1 MTKRY
6 EKSTIEDKR
15 NFVTFALDNMKLCIF
30 HLKGKEGSKA
40 ERAQSKAP
48 RNLGPADTVVYE
60 SFGCATLQ
68 LCGDSHWTSTWI
80 NGDFRVEGKYQKKI
94 GAIKRLAHRW
104 WEQNLARPIFLI
116 ESYVNHIFRE
126 HSKEADHWA
135 NVGAIGE
142 KEIVVDKGSN
152 TEK

>member
-15 NFVTFALDNMKLCIF
+15 NFVTFAQDKMKLCIL
-30 HLKGKEGSKA
+30 HRKGKEGSKA
-40 ERAQSKAP
+40 KRAQSKEP

-68 LCGDSHWTSTWI
+68 LCGDSQVISKWI
-80 NGDFRVEGKYQKKI
+80 NGDFNVEGKYQKKI
-94 GAIKRLAHRW
+94 GAIQRLVHRW

-126 HSKEADHWA
+126 HNKEEDHWA
-135 NVGAIGE
+135 NVGASGK

-152 TEK
+152 TVK